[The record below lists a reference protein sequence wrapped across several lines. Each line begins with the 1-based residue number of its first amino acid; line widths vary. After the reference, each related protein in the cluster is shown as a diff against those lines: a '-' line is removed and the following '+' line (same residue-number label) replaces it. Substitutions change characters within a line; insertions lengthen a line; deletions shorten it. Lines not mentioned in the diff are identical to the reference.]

1 MTPFPVFAVKPE
13 ILGVNG
19 NHSETSDPGLALVL
33 FALVRSNPPATVS
46 FVDRSG
52 QSVAN
57 TTDFLL
63 LDSQT
68 YPRLAD
74 HTLRIML
81 SSLSGNLS
89 LNVSSGAAAVQSNLT
104 LAGQGIGM
112 TSPPFTSPVSHSRI
126 LPAIVFPEFLQSRVE
141 VPMLG
146 IVTGG
151 AMAFMALLI
160 LSLIVLCLMQKNKS
174 KSFGETRMS
183 HTEPTVTSGPSSY
196 SPFSPYRSAS

>member
-1 MTPFPVFAVKPE
+1 MDA
-13 ILGVNG
+13 
-19 NHSETSDPGLALVL
+19 NHSQTSDPGLALVL
-33 FALVRSNPPATVS
+33 FALVRSNPPATIS
-46 FVDRSG
+46 FVDQSG

-68 YPRLAD
+68 NPRLAN
-74 HTLRIML
+74 HTLRIVL

-89 LNVSSGAAAVQSNLT
+89 LNVSNSVGTVQSNLT
-104 LAGQGIGM
+104 LAGQ
-112 TSPPFTSPVSHSRI
+112 PVRTALPTFYFSHSLYLRYLSSRCKI
-126 LPAIVFPEFLQSRVE
+126 LRVILFPEFLQSRVE

-174 KSFGETRMS
+174 KSFGERVS
-183 HTEPTVTSGPSSY
+183 VASPGPADANRWLLFLTE
-196 SPFSPYRSAS
+196 